1 MEIERKF
8 LIKDLHS
15 LPFSIEAYPHRE
27 LEQAYL
33 CTGPVVR
40 IRKDDEQYFL
50 TYKSKGLMIR
60 EEYNLPLNRQAYLHL
75 REKADGRIIQKT
87 RYVIPLD
94 EVTDSSPSQKES
106 HLSPQFREKG
116 VSLFLEL
123 DIFKGDLAPWFL
135 AEIEFP
141 DEETARNYQAPDWL
155 GEDVT
160 HLSLYHNSTLSQLK

>member
-1 MEIERKF
+1 
-8 LIKDLHS
+8 
-15 LPFSIEAYPHRE
+15 
-27 LEQAYL
+27 
-33 CTGPVVR
+33 
-40 IRKDDEQYFL
+40 
-50 TYKSKGLMIR
+50 MIR
-60 EEYNLPLNRQAYLHL
+60 EEYNLPINRQAYLHL

-106 HLSPQFREKG
+106 HLSPQLREKG

-123 DIFKGDLAPWFL
+123 DIFKGDLAPLFL

>member
-116 VSLFLEL
+116 VSLYLNGEPSTPKK
-123 DIFKGDLAPWFL
+123 IAKACQI
-135 AEIEFP
+135 AEDGVYMRDYTE
-141 DEETARNYQAPDWL
+141 DEEGHIACVSFDFIR
-155 GEDVT
+155 
-160 HLSLYHNSTLSQLK
+160 KC

>member
-60 EEYNLPLNRQAYLHL
+60 EEYNLPLNEQAYNHL
-75 REKADGRIIQKT
+75 VAKADGNIITKR
-87 RYVIPLD
+87 RYLIPLPPY
-94 EVTDSSPSQKES
+94 TI
-106 HLSPQFREKG
+106 
-116 VSLFLEL
+116 EL
-123 DIFKGDLAPWFL
+123 DVFMEPFAPLVIAEVEFPTEKEAEAFIPPEWFL
-135 AEIEFP
+135 
-141 DEETARNYQAPDWL
+141 
-155 GEDVT
+155 EDVT
-160 HLSLYHNSTLSQLK
+160 FNPEYHNSTLSTKKF

>member
-87 RYVIPLD
+87 RYV
-94 EVTDSSPSQKES
+94 
-106 HLSPQFREKG
+106 
-116 VSLFLEL
+116 SLFLEL
-123 DIFKGDLAPWFL
+123 DIFKGDLAPLFL

>member
-1 MEIERKF
+1 
-8 LIKDLHS
+8 
-15 LPFSIEAYPHRE
+15 
-27 LEQAYL
+27 
-33 CTGPVVR
+33 
-40 IRKDDEQYFL
+40 
-50 TYKSKGLMIR
+50 MIR

-123 DIFKGDLAPWFL
+123 DILKAILPHCFSQRLNFL
-135 AEIEFP
+135 
-141 DEETARNYQAPDWL
+141 TRKL
-155 GEDVT
+155 HVT
-160 HLSLYHNSTLSQLK
+160 IRLLTGLVKMSHTCLCTTTVL

>member
-106 HLSPQFREKG
+106 HLSPVQGKRCF
-116 VSLFLEL
+116 S
-123 DIFKGDLAPWFL
+123 
-135 AEIEFP
+135 FP
-141 DEETARNYQAPDWL
+141 
-155 GEDVT
+155 
-160 HLSLYHNSTLSQLK
+160 

>member
-106 HLSPQFREKG
+106 Q
-116 VSLFLEL
+116 L
-123 DIFKGDLAPWFL
+123 DIFKGDLAPLFL

>member
-1 MEIERKF
+1 M
-8 LIKDLHS
+8 S
-15 LPFSIEAYPHRE
+15 S
-27 LEQAYL
+27 
-33 CTGPVVR
+33 G
-40 IRKDDEQYFL
+40 
-50 TYKSKGLMIR
+50 
-60 EEYNLPLNRQAYLHL
+60 
-75 REKADGRIIQKT
+75 
-87 RYVIPLD
+87 IPLD

-123 DIFKGDLAPWFL
+123 DIFKGDLAPLFL

>member
-33 CTGPVVR
+33 CTRSVVR

-60 EEYNLPLNRQAYLHL
+60 EEYNLPLNRQGLSA
-75 REKADGRIIQKT
+75 
-87 RYVIPLD
+87 
-94 EVTDSSPSQKES
+94 SPRKS
-106 HLSPQFREKG
+106 
-116 VSLFLEL
+116 
-123 DIFKGDLAPWFL
+123 
-135 AEIEFP
+135 
-141 DEETARNYQAPDWL
+141 
-155 GEDVT
+155 
-160 HLSLYHNSTLSQLK
+160 

>member
-123 DIFKGDLAPWFL
+123 DIFKGDLAPLFL
-135 AEIEFP
+135 ARGNC
-141 DEETARNYQAPDWL
+141 T
-155 GEDVT
+155 
-160 HLSLYHNSTLSQLK
+160 